1 MSILITET
9 PDENPNIEVEDVNL
23 ASTGYTVD
31 QDGLVNNYAVEPEM
45 YAEDGGNLEEVVLSD
60 RVTVVDIFSS
70 ELDAKQARLEMEQKG
85 LRSNQISIVA
95 RDYQESES
103 CMNWE
108 KITADG
114 GLATVL
120 VELGISDDA
129 ILQFEAAIEAGNFL
143 MIAIGSDREASQAQH
158 VLENIGHCI
167 QDS

>member
-1 MSILITET
+1 MAIPTEQI
-9 PDENPNIEVEDVNL
+9 PNEQATIEVEDGNL
-23 ASTGYTVD
+23 VSTGYTVD
-31 QDGLVNNYAVEPEM
+31 QDGLVNNYAIEPEM

-60 RVTVVDIFSS
+60 RVTVVDIFST
-70 ELDAKQARLEMEQKG
+70 EQDAKQAKLEMEQKG
-85 LRSNQISIVA
+85 LRSDQISIIA
-95 RDYQESES
+95 KDFQEPES

-129 ILQFEAAIEAGNFL
+129 ILQFEAAINAGNFL

-167 QDS
+167 TDS

>member
-1 MSILITET
+1 MAIPTEKASIK
-9 PDENPNIEVEDVNL
+9 VEDVNEV
-23 ASTGYTVD
+23 STGYTVD
-31 QDGLVNNYAVEPEM
+31 QDGLVNNYAIEPEI
-45 YAEDGGNLEEVVLSD
+45 YAEDGGDLEEVVLSD

-70 ELDAKQARLEMEQKG
+70 ELDAKKAKLAMEQKG
-85 LRSNQISIVA
+85 LRSDQISIVA

-120 VELGISDDA
+120 VELGIEDDA
-129 ILQFEAAIEAGNFL
+129 ILQFEAAIDAGNFL

-167 QDS
+167 K